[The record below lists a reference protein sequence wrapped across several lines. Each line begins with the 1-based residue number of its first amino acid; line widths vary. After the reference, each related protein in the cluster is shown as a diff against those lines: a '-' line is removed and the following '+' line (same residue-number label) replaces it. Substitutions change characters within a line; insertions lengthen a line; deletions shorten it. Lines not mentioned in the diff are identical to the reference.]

1 MNYPREQR
9 IGWAGSLVLHAL
21 LLLLFFFMH
30 VPEILQKQ
38 EFVEVSW
45 GATASPSLSATVPTA
60 ASSPVKEAT
69 PAVKKPVVVRKA
81 AQPVIPPERRSL
93 DLSDEVIRVP
103 KTDKMDVPE
112 PGTRSQPVETKTV
125 GERDSRTGQD
135 VGERER
141 ITPGNSSGTGPG
153 GASPL
158 GSTGA
163 GADVDRGVSYSVQ
176 WLDGGTRRRI
186 SGDLPR
192 YPEGVNVEA
201 QIKILTVV
209 MPDGTIKDVSPAQKA
224 NTRLEDAAMKEVR
237 LWLFEALRSNQPQ
250 MEQNAVI
257 TFLFKLK

>member
-1 MNYPREQR
+1 MNYPRERQ
-9 IGWAGSLVLHAL
+9 IGWAGSVGLHVLL
-21 LLLLFFFMH
+21 MLLFFFMH

-38 EFVEVSW
+38 EFIEVSW

-69 PAVKKPVVVRKA
+69 PAVKQPVKIQKS

-93 DLSDEVIRVP
+93 DLSDEVIQVP

-112 PGTRSQPVETKTV
+112 SGAKSQPVETKTV

-135 VGERER
+135 VGEREQ
-141 ITPGNSSGTGPG
+141 ITPGSATGTGPG
-153 GASPL
+153 GSSPL
-158 GSTGA
+158 GSSGV

-176 WLDGGTRRRI
+176 WLDGGSRRKI
-186 SGDLPR
+186 GGDLPK

-201 QIKILTVV
+201 QIKITTIV
-209 MPDGTIKDVSPAQKA
+209 MPDGTVKAVSPVQKA
-224 NTRLEDAAMKEVR
+224 NTKLEDAAIKEVR
-237 LWLFEALRSNQPQ
+237 LWRFEPLRSNQPQ
-250 MEQNAVI
+250 EEQNAVI